1 MIKLNTGEGGYLK
14 SEMPKCEDADY
25 LPRAEVTVKVFED
38 KGTGRC
44 CKGSKDKEKC
54 DKSCKIEAFLNG
66 KGKPFSK
73 EVEVTGTKYRIVNSV
88 ARRRRLL
95 QRGGNGNC

>member
-1 MIKLNTGEGGYLK
+1 MK

-38 KGTGRC
+38 KGAGRC

-54 DKSCKIEAFLNG
+54 DKSCKIEAFLNR

-73 EVEVTGTKYRIVNSV
+73 EVEVTGTIYEVKDS
-88 ARRRRLL
+88 ATRRRRLL
-95 QRGGNGNC
+95 SRSGNGKC